1 MELNIVEFI
10 KYTGAAGV
18 IAVMWYFYH
27 KSVSKQL
34 QTVIEQQEKRENQN
48 NQNLNKIIDL
58 QATREQENFKLL
70 KEMIDLNLLQ
80 NEKLQDIKNSI
91 ANNNWCPLW
100 RNITKGTNIQD
111 IIERKI
117 SDECSN
123 INA

>member
-18 IAVMWYFYH
+18 IAVIWYVYH

-34 QTVIEQQEKRENQN
+34 QTIIEQQEKRETQN

-100 RNITKGTNIQD
+100 RNITKGGTIQD

-123 INA
+123 TTS